1 MALFCQPT
9 CAVSLIPRPQQSAG
23 LLVLPLLLSLMV
35 TVIRKGVD
43 ALVAAGVA
51 VRVVDDH
58 VVGRD

>member
-1 MALFCQPT
+1 MALFRQPT

-23 LLVLPLLLSLMV
+23 LLILPLLLSLMV
-35 TVIRKGVD
+35 TVIREGVD